1 MGAGTKALELAGLA
15 LIGGT
20 IFSFVGMAGS
30 DLRWPVFWSCA
41 AGALAIVV
49 LRKYKRD
56 RESGNAGGSGG
67 GGAEG
72 GGRRDAPGA

>member
-1 MGAGTKALELAGLA
+1 MGAGTKALELVGLA

-49 LRKYKRD
+49 LRKYRRD
-56 RESGNAGGSGG
+56 RSSREGDGDAGV
-67 GGAEG
+67 GGAS
-72 GGRRDAPGA
+72 RR

>member
-1 MGAGTKALELAGLA
+1 MGAGTKALELVGLA

-49 LRKYKRD
+49 LRKYRRD
-56 RESGNAGGSGG
+56 REARGAE

-72 GGRRDAPGA
+72 GNPAGA

>member
-1 MGAGTKALELAGLA
+1 MGVGTKALELVGLA

-20 IFSFVGMAGS
+20 IFSFVGMADS

-49 LRKYKRD
+49 MRKYRRD
-56 RESGNAGGSGG
+56 RSAAEDGGSAGSGNA
-67 GGAEG
+67 AE
-72 GGRRDAPGA
+72 

>member
-1 MGAGTKALELAGLA
+1 MGTGTKALELVGLA

-49 LRKYKRD
+49 LRKYR
-56 RESGNAGGSGG
+56 RERSAREGG
-67 GGAEG
+67 GGG
-72 GGRRDAPGA
+72 GDADIGGASGR

>member
-1 MGAGTKALELAGLA
+1 MGAGTKALELVGLA

-20 IFSFVGMAGS
+20 IFSFVGMADS

-49 LRKYKRD
+49 MRKYKRD
-56 RESGNAGGSGG
+56 RAAMEGG
-67 GGAEG
+67 GGG
-72 GGRRDAPGA
+72 GDAPGK

>member
-1 MGAGTKALELAGLA
+1 MGAGTKALELVGLA

-49 LRKYKRD
+49 LRKYRRD
-56 RESGNAGGSGG
+56 RSGKEDASAGGAGGSG
-67 GGAEG
+67 
-72 GGRRDAPGA
+72 DAHRA